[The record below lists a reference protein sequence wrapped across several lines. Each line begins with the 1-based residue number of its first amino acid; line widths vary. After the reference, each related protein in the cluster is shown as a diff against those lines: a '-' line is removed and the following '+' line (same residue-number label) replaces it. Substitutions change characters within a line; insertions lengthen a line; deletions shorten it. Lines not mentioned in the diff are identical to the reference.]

1 MEVTRKFNR
10 WPNWLVVI
18 AILFFNSL
26 ILGCIVHAGQEGY
39 NLSNEDA
46 KSATAGEGSRL
57 KGTDLEF
64 PPDFFPVLPWDPQ
77 HGWGREDIEHK
88 HGLSSIVDCNFTI
101 AGFVKPEDL
110 PLCEKLGLM
119 AIMFGDTDSVS
130 LREWNIGWKN
140 KKLSDEEIDRKVRQM
155 VERSGNSK
163 AILGYFI
170 TDEPGASH
178 FPVLAKAVQAVKKYA
193 PGKLAYINLFP
204 NYATLG
210 AKDKSQL
217 ETDSYTEYLERFVN
231 EVKPQIISYDNYMV
245 QYSSDL
251 RDSAKAASYYTNLME
266 VRRIAL
272 KYDLPFWNIVSSNQI
287 RPFTTIPSPSNL
299 LFQAYTTLAA
309 GGRGITWFTYYPR
322 RYDYAPIDKSDNK
335 TLTWRYLQEVNRQ
348 IATLGPTV
356 NRLTSTG
363 VYFTSP
369 PPVESLPVLPG
380 KLVREVK
387 SDAPMMVGEF
397 KSNDGIN
404 YAMVVNLSLQK
415 SAKFILK
422 TVGAH
427 EKMQIVSAEDGTL
440 RQMDNE
446 KGFWLV
452 AGQGVLIK
460 LL

>member
-1 MEVTRKFNR
+1 MEVTKKFNR

-18 AILFFNSL
+18 AILSFNLS
-26 ILGCIVHAGQEGY
+26 ILVCTTHAGQGGY
-39 NLSNEDA
+39 SSSSEDA
-46 KSATAGEGSRL
+46 KSVTAGEGSHL
-57 KGTDLEF
+57 KGTDLKF
-64 PPDFFPVLPWDPQ
+64 PSDFFPILPWDWP
-77 HGWGREDIEHK
+77 HDSGDLVLSYK
-88 HGLSSIVDCNFTI
+88 SGLHSIAECNFNI
-101 AGFVKPEDL
+101 AGFVKPEL
-110 PLCEKLGLM
+110 LALCEKLGLA
-119 AIMFGDTDSVS
+119 AIVVGVKRGNWSQS
-130 LREWNIGWKN
+130 
-140 KKLSDEEIDRKVRQM
+140 SDEEIDRIIKQM
-155 VERSGNSK
+155 VEESGNSK
-163 AILGYFI
+163 AVIGYYI
-170 TDEPGASH
+170 VDEPGASD
-178 FPVLAKAVQAVKKYA
+178 FPALAKAVQAVKKYA

-231 EVKPQIISYDNYMV
+231 EVKPHIISYDNYMV
-245 QYSSDL
+245 QYSNDL

-266 VRRIAL
+266 VRRVAL

-309 GGRGITWFTYYPR
+309 GGRGVSWYTYYPR
-322 RYDYAPIDKSDNK
+322 RYGYAPIDKSGNR

-348 IATLGPTV
+348 IATLGPTM

-369 PPVESLPVLPG
+369 PPVKSFPVLPG
-380 KLVREVK
+380 KLVRQVE
-387 SDAPMMVGEF
+387 SDVPMMVGEF
-397 KSNDGIN
+397 KSDDGIN
-404 YAMVVNLSLQK
+404 YVMVVNLSLQK
-415 SAKFILK
+415 SARFVLK
-422 TVGAH
+422 TIKSHG
-427 EKMQIVSAEDGTL
+427 KMQVVSAEDGTL